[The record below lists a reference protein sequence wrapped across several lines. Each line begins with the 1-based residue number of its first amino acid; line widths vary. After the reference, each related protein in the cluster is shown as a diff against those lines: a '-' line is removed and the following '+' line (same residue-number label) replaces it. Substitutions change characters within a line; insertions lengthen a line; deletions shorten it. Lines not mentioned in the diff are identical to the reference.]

1 MTETDVII
9 IGAGHNGLTC
19 AAYLA
24 MAGLRV
30 KVVDRRKVVGGAAVT
45 EEFHPGFRN
54 SVAAYTVSL
63 LNPQITADLK
73 LAEHGLRIVERR
85 AQNFLPSPDGSYLLT
100 GEGRTHQSVAKLSER
115 DAIRIDAFTR
125 ELEVIAD
132 VLRQFLLRAPPNI
145 VEGFGAGSIRE
156 AFNALGSANILRK
169 LSLEQ
174 QRSLFDLFTRSAGEM
189 LDETFESDLVKALFG
204 FDAIVGNYASPYA
217 AGSAYVML
225 HHAFGEVNGKKGVWG
240 HAIGGMGAITQA
252 MANAARSHG
261 ADIALEAGVREVIV
275 ERDRAVGVILD
286 NGETV
291 RAKYVA
297 SSVNP
302 KLLYTRLIS
311 ADALPADFLGRIKN
325 WRNGSGTFRMNVA
338 LNALPSF
345 TALPGAG
352 DHLTAGI
359 ILAPS
364 LDYMD
369 RAWMDARAQGWS
381 HEPVVEVLI
390 PSTLDDT
397 LSPKGQHVAS
407 LFCQHVAPELSGGRS
422 WDDHRDEVADL
433 MIATVDTYAPGFA
446 KSVIGRQVLSP
457 SDLERQFG
465 LLGGDI
471 FHGALSLNQLFS
483 ARPML
488 GHADYRGPLK
498 GLYHCG
504 SGAHP
509 GGGVTGA
516 PGHNAARVILG
527 DHRALF
533 GLNIATP
540 VMPGLVPGIHV
551 LITPKQRKTWMAGTR
566 PGHDESLRFT
576 PADGPAPC
584 RSAPR

>member
-1 MTETDVII
+1 MNETDVVI

-63 LNPQITADLK
+63 LNPQIISDLK
-73 LAEHGLRIVERR
+73 LAEQGLRIVERR
-85 AQNFLPSPDGSYLLT
+85 MQNFLPAPDGSYLLT
-100 GEGRTHQSVAKLSER
+100 GEGRTQQSVARLSAR
-115 DAIRIDAFTR
+115 DAGRIDAFSR

-132 VLRQFLLRAPPNI
+132 VLRQFVLRAPPNI
-145 VEGFGAGSIRE
+145 VEAFGIGTIRE
-156 AFNALGSANILRK
+156 AFNALGTANALRK

-174 QRSLFDLFTRSAGEM
+174 QRNLLDLFTRSAGEM
-189 LDETFESDLVKALFG
+189 LDERFESDLVKALFG

-252 MANAARSHG
+252 MARAARGHG
-261 ADIALEAGVREVIV
+261 AEIETDAGVREVIV
-275 ERDRAVGVILD
+275 ERDRAIGVVLD
-286 NGETV
+286 DGETI

-297 SSVNP
+297 SGVNP
-302 KLLYTRLIS
+302 KLLYTRLVPS
-311 ADALPADFLGRIKN
+311 DALAPEFLERISR

-364 LDYMD
+364 LGYMD
-369 RAWMDARAQGWS
+369 RAWQDARERGWS
-381 HEPVVEVLI
+381 REPVIEVLI
-390 PSTLDDT
+390 PSTLDDS
-397 LSPKGQHVAS
+397 LSPSGQHVAS
-407 LFCQHVAPELSGGRS
+407 LFCQHVAPELPDGKS
-422 WDDHRDEVADL
+422 WDNHRDEVADL
-433 MIATVDTYAPGFA
+433 MIATVDQYAPGFA
-446 KSVIGRQVLSP
+446 SSVIGRQVLSP
-457 SDLERQFG
+457 LDLERQFG

-471 FHGALSLNQLFS
+471 FHGALTLNQLFS

-516 PGHNAARVILG
+516 PGHNAARVILR

-533 GLNIATP
+533 G
-540 VMPGLVPGIHV
+540 
-551 LITPKQRKTWMAGTR
+551 
-566 PGHDESLRFT
+566 
-576 PADGPAPC
+576 
-584 RSAPR
+584 

>member
-1 MTETDVII
+1 MNETDVVI

-30 KVVDRRKVVGGAAVT
+30 KVVERRKVVGGAAVT
-45 EEFHPGFRN
+45 EEFHSGFRN

-63 LNPQITADLK
+63 LNPKVIADLK
-73 LAEHGLRIVERR
+73 LADHGLRIVERR
-85 AQNFLPSPDGSYLLT
+85 AQNFLPSLDGNYLLT
-100 GEGRTHQSVAKLSER
+100 GEGRTRQAVAKLSER
-115 DAIRIDAFTR
+115 DAARFDSFSL
-125 ELEVIAD
+125 ELEAIAD
-132 VLRQFLLRAPPNI
+132 VLRQFVLRAPPNI
-145 VEGFGAGSIRE
+145 VEGFGVSAIRE
-156 AFNALGSANILRK
+156 AFNAIGTANILRK
-169 LSLEQ
+169 LTLEQ
-174 QRSLFDLFTRSAGEM
+174 QRSLLDLFTRSAGEM
-189 LDETFESDLVKALFG
+189 LDETFETDLVKALYG
-204 FDAIVGNYASPYA
+204 FDAIVGNYNSPYA

-252 MANAARSHG
+252 MARAARGHG
-261 ADIALEAGVREVIV
+261 AEIETEAGVREVIV
-275 ERDRAVGVILD
+275 ENGGAVGVILD
-286 NGETV
+286 NGETI
-291 RAKYVA
+291 RAKYVV

-302 KLLYTRLIS
+302 KLLYTRLVP
-311 ADALPADFLGRIKN
+311 AGALTPAFLDRITH

-345 TALPGAG
+345 TALPGEG

-359 ILAPS
+359 IIAPS
-364 LDYMD
+364 LPYMD
-369 RAWMDARAQGWS
+369 RAWQDARTEGWS
-381 HEPVVEVLI
+381 REPVVEVLI
-390 PSTLDDT
+390 PSTLDDS
-397 LSPKGQHVAS
+397 LAPPGQHVAS
-407 LFCQHVAPELSGGRS
+407 LFCQHVAPELPGGKS

-433 MIATVDTYAPGFA
+433 MIATVDKYAPGFA
-446 KSVIGRQVLSP
+446 TSVIGRQILSP
-457 SDLERQFG
+457 LDLERQFG

-471 FHGALSLNQLFS
+471 FHGALTLNQLFS

-527 DHRALF
+527 DHRAPF
-533 GLNIATP
+533 A
-540 VMPGLVPGIHV
+540 
-551 LITPKQRKTWMAGTR
+551 
-566 PGHDESLRFT
+566 
-576 PADGPAPC
+576 
-584 RSAPR
+584 